1 MKALLA
7 LKAACNQHVL
17 SVLIALVALTPAI
30 YPEITLAAEGSAN
43 KDNSALVFEIKD
55 SSKLSAT
62 QTATQTENQKS
73 ITFEQITTND
83 PLTIKLKAYLEDHN
97 SPLAEYAD
105 EIIQQPQWQRALAVS
120 WVESNFGRFCADN
133 NCSGIGVAPG
143 HPSWRK
149 YPTKLEWFKDMSQL
163 MERPIYKER
172 FTTFE
177 KMRGV
182 YVQPGSASW
191 VYGAKR
197 KYAEL
202 MILTTEAQN
211 EKLAM
216 TTIEQ
221 ESSETLVT
229 FPELAMN

>member
-7 LKAACNQHVL
+7 LKAACNQHVF

-30 YPEITLAAEGSAN
+30 YPEITLAAEGSAH
-43 KDNSALVFEIKD
+43 KDNGALVFEINS
-55 SSKLSAT
+55 SSKLSAI
-62 QTATQTENQKS
+62 QIKNQNS
-73 ITFEQITTND
+73 ITLEQITSSD
-83 PLTIKLKAYLEDHN
+83 PLAIKLKAYLEDHN
-97 SPLAEYAD
+97 SPLSEYAD

-149 YPTKLEWFKDMSQL
+149 YPTKLEWFKDMALL

-177 KMRGV
+177 RMRGV
-182 YVQPGSASW
+182 YVQPGSDAW
-191 VYGAKR
+191 VYGAKK

-202 MILTTEAQN
+202 MVLTTEAAN
-211 EKLAM
+211 EKIALSNIDEPIAESLA
-216 TTIEQ
+216 
-221 ESSETLVT
+221 T

>member
-17 SVLIALVALTPAI
+17 SVLVALVALTPAI
-30 YPEITLAAEGSAN
+30 YPEISLAAAGSAN
-43 KDNSALVFEIKD
+43 KDNGALVFEINH

-62 QTATQTENQKS
+62 QTQNQNS
-73 ITFEQITTND
+73 ISFEQLTTSD
-83 PLTIKLKAYLEDHN
+83 PLALKLQAYLEDHD

-105 EIIQQPQWQRALAVS
+105 EIIQQPQWQRALAIS

-149 YPTKLEWFKDMSQL
+149 YPNKLEWFKDMSQL
-163 MERPIYKER
+163 METDRYREKY
-172 FTTFE
+172 TTFE

-182 YVQPGSASW
+182 YVQPGSDAW
-191 VYGAKR
+191 VFGAKK

-202 MILTTEAQN
+202 MVLTTEAQN
-211 EKLAM
+211 EKIALSNSEDILTESLA
-216 TTIEQ
+216 
-221 ESSETLVT
+221 T
-229 FPELAMN
+229 FPEMAMK